1 MHEAKAKGIEI
12 VMPVDFACPSK
23 FGEDGDIPAGVMDPR
38 SGHEKSST
46 REGTPQLR
54 STEAYRHRRHRPGR
68 DQQEDGR
75 GVG

>member
-1 MHEAKAKGIEI
+1 MDEAKAKGIEI

-23 FGEDGDIPAGVMDPR
+23 FGEDGGIPAGVMDPR

-54 STEAYRHRRHRPGR
+54 STGAQRPGGASTSICEALGTPR
-68 DQQEDGR
+68 
-75 GVG
+75 